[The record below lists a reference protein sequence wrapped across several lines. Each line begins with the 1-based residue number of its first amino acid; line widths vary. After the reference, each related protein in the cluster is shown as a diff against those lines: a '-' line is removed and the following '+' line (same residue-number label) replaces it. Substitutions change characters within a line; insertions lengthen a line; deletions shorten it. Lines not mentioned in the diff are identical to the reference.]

1 MTNVRCMQFRPVFL
15 AEVVARHDASP
26 CCRSVA
32 LFATMPKPPLA
43 VPFCSVATCIG
54 GESETYLQISWRAD
68 LHVGQA
74 SECICSSRRIAL
86 FDAGTIERKDA

>member
-1 MTNVRCMQFRPVFL
+1 MMLCKDICACFRSM
-15 AEVVARHDASP
+15 ADDQ
-26 CCRSVA
+26 
-32 LFATMPKPPLA
+32 
-43 VPFCSVATCIG
+43 FCSVATCIG